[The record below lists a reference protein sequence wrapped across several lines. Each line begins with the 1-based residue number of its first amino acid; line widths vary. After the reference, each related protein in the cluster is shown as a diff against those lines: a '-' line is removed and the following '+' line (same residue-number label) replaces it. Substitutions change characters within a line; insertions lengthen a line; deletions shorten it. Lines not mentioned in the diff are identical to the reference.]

1 MICKPGREGT
11 RFVEREREREKRC
24 ISVEGCHWGEGSP
37 VLTQEPEG
45 SLYILYCNCMLQYMQ
60 VVLRAEKHCM
70 EGTAITISIIA
81 LEEET
86 MPGAV
91 FEKSKLSAWL

>member
-1 MICKPGREGT
+1 
-11 RFVEREREREKRC
+11 
-24 ISVEGCHWGEGSP
+24 
-37 VLTQEPEG
+37 
-45 SLYILYCNCMLQYMQ
+45 MQ